1 MIAALVI
8 SVLLAALSANVA
20 KFYHAKAQAAEDEA
34 RRCRALVVD
43 LRDQLQNVAKAMH
56 EERAASDERARRIRE
71 TAAAAARVEARLQ
84 SDDVDDVA
92 AAVNSA
98 LDL

>member
-1 MIAALVI
+1 MLAALVI
-8 SVLLAALSANVA
+8 AVLLAALSANVA

-34 RRCRALVVD
+34 RRCRALVRD

-56 EERAASDERARRIRE
+56 NERAASDERARRLKE
-71 TAAAAARVEARLQ
+71 TAEAAAQVEARLR

-92 AAVNSA
+92 DAVNQA